1 MDVEI
6 KNANPNETSP
16 QAVAAVVPTAVAGVF
31 SVEENAM
38 GTQAG
43 RVYGRWTTVPVEWAG
58 HRLYDWQRGGLRSQG
73 NVLVRPARGR
83 ARKTFHYHQGTVELT
98 ALAVGGDRRLLYRVK
113 ALAPGETWPV
123 YERSGKFW
131 SRRYYLVPAAALA
144 TARDELAGEAGE
156 QLAAAG

>member
-6 KNANPNETSP
+6 KNANPNERN
-16 QAVAAVVPTAVAGVF
+16 
-31 SVEENAM
+31 EENVMVAKAD
-38 GTQAG
+38 T
-43 RVYGRWTTVPVEWAG
+43 VYGRWTTVPVAWSG
-58 HRLYDWQRGGLRSQG
+58 QRLYDWGRGGLRSQG

-83 ARKTFHYHQGTVELT
+83 ARKTFHYHQGTVELVSM
-98 ALAVGGDRRLLYRVK
+98 AVGGDRRLLYRVR

-131 SRRYYLVPAAALA
+131 SRRYYLVPPAALA